1 MSPVHVR
8 AEPGDFA
15 ESVLLPG
22 DPRRARYVAENF
34 LEDAKLVTQERGMLG
49 YTGTYKSKLVSV
61 QTTGM
66 GCPSAAIIA

>member
-22 DPRRARYVAENF
+22 DPLRAQYIAETF
-34 LEDAKLVTQERGMLG
+34 FEGAELVTEGIERVEKSGLRTRDGHRITWGMTL
-49 YTGTYKSKLVSV
+49 SR
-61 QTTGM
+61 
-66 GCPSAAIIA
+66 